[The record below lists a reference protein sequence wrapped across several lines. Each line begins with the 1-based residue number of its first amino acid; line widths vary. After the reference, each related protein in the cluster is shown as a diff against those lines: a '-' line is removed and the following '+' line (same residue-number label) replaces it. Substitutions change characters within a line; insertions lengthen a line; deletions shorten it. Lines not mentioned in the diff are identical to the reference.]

1 MKYMKKVLAIFA
13 ASLAVLSLTVSASAA
28 STEAETETGL
38 KPFSAGSLNICA
50 LKGPTAMGMIK
61 YMNDADTGALTD
73 YSYDFRIVSA
83 VDEVTPQLIQ
93 GNVDI
98 AAVPANLASVL
109 YNKTEGGIKVL
120 AINTLGVLYICE
132 MGDSLNSI
140 EDLKGKTIFAS
151 GKGATPEYALSYILR
166 ENGIDPEK
174 DLTIE
179 WKSEHTECLT
189 SLISSADG
197 AALLPQPF
205 VTAAQQKN
213 DQVRAALDLT
223 AEWDRIQEGKENGS
237 SMLTGVVVARTA
249 FLDEHPDVAEAFLDH
264 YKESVDFVNENVEEA
279 AKLIGQY
286 DIVAEDVAVKALP
299 ACNIVCITAD
309 EMKQKLSGYLQ
320 VLNDQNPQAVGGA
333 LPQDD
338 FYYGAE

>member
-1 MKYMKKVLAIFA
+1 MA
-13 ASLAVLSLTVSASAA
+13 A
-28 STEAETETGL
+28 E
-38 KPFSAGSLNICA
+38 
-50 LKGPTAMGMIK
+50 
-61 YMNDADTGALTD
+61 D
-73 YSYDFRIVSA
+73 SA
-83 VDEVTPQLIQ
+83 V
-93 GNVDI
+93 
-98 AAVPANLASVL
+98 A
-109 YNKTEGGIKVL
+109 
-120 AINTLGVLYICE
+120 
-132 MGDSLNSI
+132 M
-140 EDLKGKTIFAS
+140 
-151 GKGATPEYALSYILR
+151 
-166 ENGIDPEK
+166 
-174 DLTIE
+174 
-179 WKSEHTECLT
+179 
-189 SLISSADG
+189 
-197 AALLPQPF
+197 LPQPF